1 MKQVILVN
9 GKACTGMFD
18 YAPGNGM
25 MYEGEHNISELKN
38 INFTKNSI
46 DNPAV
51 ENLLREKYGL
61 GKNLPEVQSKYN
73 PKTKEFEKDL
83 RTYIDAGDIVYSV
96 VTPDG
101 EKIHRGKL
109 SGDTLPID
117 LKIKVLKYIG
127 I

>member
-1 MKQVILVN
+1 MKQTVLIN
-9 GKACTGMFD
+9 GKAVTGMFD

-25 MYEGEHNISELKN
+25 MYEGEHSVSELKN
-38 INFTKNSI
+38 IIFTKNSI

-51 ENLLREKYGL
+51 ENLLRERYGL
-61 GKNLPEVQSKYN
+61 GKNLPEVQTKYN
-73 PKTKEFEKDL
+73 SKTHEIERDL
-83 RTYIDAGDIVYSV
+83 RTYIDAGDVIYSV

-109 SGDTLPID
+109 SGEDLPID